1 MKHWSNL
8 SLNDK
13 EGGKMFVKKDRSSNE
28 YTIAVKFLT
37 KWALNIDAIGLLV
50 LSGVP
55 EMASRSITRVII
67 RFCLFLIIMRRW
79 KKFWLVNLGVLIGIS
94 LFFKGW
100 KLLRLFV
107 TLLLKSLDM
116 GTSSQYSGKFFE
128 QRCCWGVVRSN
139 RWSGLKLEQCW
150 GWRRQ
155 FH

>member
-1 MKHWSNL
+1 MDNLMKHWSNL

-13 EGGKMFVKKDRSSNE
+13 QGGKMFVKKDRSSNE

-94 LFFKGW
+94 LFSKGW
-100 KLLRLFV
+100 KLLCLFM
-107 TLLLKSLDM
+107 TLLLIKSRC
-116 GTSSQYSGKFFE
+116 GYKFTIF
-128 QRCCWGVVRSN
+128 R
-139 RWSGLKLEQCW
+139 
-150 GWRRQ
+150 
-155 FH
+155 